1 MAKITKC
8 DQNVKKQKKKNLEC
22 KKDVKKRNGQRLR
35 PRASRPLR

>member
-8 DQNVKKQKKKNLEC
+8 DRNVKIRIKNEC
-22 KKDVKKRNGQRLR
+22 KKDVKKRSGQRLR